1 MLSDTFVSFFSHR
14 LTLAPED
21 GGRRSPAIAVAVG
34 GVALSVAVMMI
45 AIAVTS
51 GFKKEIS
58 DKITG
63 FEAQLRV
70 VPVAAAD
77 GRNVVDCS
85 GAFTQVV
92 SEALEPFVSGEIPPE
107 VVPVANCA
115 GLLKTPD
122 NFAGVMFKAY
132 GNGAEMQFEQ
142 SNMLDGVLP
151 SDSGNARGIVISDIT
166 AKELKL
172 SVGDRVNSYF
182 FADGNIRSRR
192 YDIVGIYSSGFGEF
206 DRLMA
211 YMPKS
216 AIDNLLRISASEG
229 GSVEIRGLAPEHIEE
244 ATWRL
249 QNALN
254 MAFAE
259 GILPALYNVVNVYA
273 AGAVYFNWLAMLDTN
288 IVVVLVLMGCVS
300 GFMLISCLLI
310 LILQRVRMIGLLKAM
325 GATDGQ
331 IKAVFIRLGFRVL
344 AAGLLAGNVLAIALL
359 ASESMWHWLP
369 LDPESYYLS
378 YVPVNLTAVS
388 WFALNAGVTLFAMML
403 MFLPVVLVARLQISR
418 TMRWE

>member
-1 MLSDTFVSFFSHR
+1 MLSDTFVSFFSRR

-21 GGRRSPAIAVAVG
+21 GGRCSPAIAVAVG

-58 DKITG
+58 DKVTG

-70 VPVAAAD
+70 VPVTAAD
-77 GRNVVDCS
+77 GCSIVDCS
-85 GAFTQVV
+85 GAFMRVV
-92 SEALEPFVSGEIPPE
+92 SEALEPFVSDGLSPEI
-107 VVPVANCA
+107 VPVANCA
-115 GLLKTPD
+115 GLLKTTD
-122 NFAGVMFKAY
+122 NFAGIVFKAY
-132 GNGAEMQFEQ
+132 GDGAAMQFEQ
-142 SNMLDGVLP
+142 SNMLCGALP
-151 SDSGNARGIVISDIT
+151 TDSADARGIVISDVT
-166 AKELKL
+166 ARELGL
-172 SVGDRVNSYF
+172 SVGDRVNTYF
-182 FADGNIRSRR
+182 FAGGNIRPRR

-211 YMPKS
+211 YMPKP
-216 AIDNLLRISASEG
+216 AIDKLLRISASEG
-229 GSVEIRGLAPEHIEE
+229 GSVEIRGLAPEHIVE
-244 ATWRL
+244 ATGRL

-254 MAFAE
+254 MAFA
-259 GILPALYNVVNVYA
+259 GGTLPALYNVVNVYT
-273 AGAVYFNWLAMLDTN
+273 AGAAYFNWLAMLDTN

-310 LILQRVRMIGLLKAM
+310 LILQRVRMVGLLKAM

-331 IKAVFIRLGFRVL
+331 IKAVFVRLGLRVVV
-344 AAGLLAGNVLAIALL
+344 AGLLAGNVLAIVLL
-359 ASESMWHWLP
+359 ASESVWHWFP

-378 YVPVNLTAVS
+378 YVPVNLTAAS
-388 WFALNAGVTLFAMML
+388 WLALNVGVALFAMLLML
-403 MFLPVVLVARLQISR
+403 LPVVLVARLQITH